1 MGLYQPQIVYPFNE
15 TVDATATV
23 TFYLNI
29 RGSQCVKYNIYIYD
43 VATNTQQY
51 TSGVVTLGSTLFDGN
66 QLDIDVDMSALGA
79 DSYYWKIDLYYDATN
94 YITSK
99 FYTFTASSPPSI
111 AFSPVVPSTVTTP
124 AKEFICAYSQA
135 EGVGVKYFTINIY
148 DSITTQAQITAGTAI
163 PLQTSGETWLN
174 DVRYTFNGLT
184 SGQSYQV
191 QCTGMTQG
199 NVAFATV
206 LTAFTVSYVT
216 PSSLAHPSAVLNDD
230 SSVTLNWGNIVAIT
244 GVVTGSSSYTSNFL
258 YAGNFGLHLEVGADV
273 AFPLDFSAPFTM
285 HWICKPESG
294 FTGDMGEIVDTAG
307 VNYIK
312 LGYDG
317 SKFYLNINGDY
328 FYSAPEALST
338 NPYKLGIISDGITID
353 FETEEVV

>member
-1 MGLYQPQIVYPFNE
+1 MGLYQPLIVYPALNE
-15 TVDATATV
+15 TVDSTSTV
-23 TFYLNI
+23 TFYLKI
-29 RGSQCVKYNIYIYD
+29 RGTQCIKYTIYIYD

-51 TSGVVTLGSTLFDGN
+51 TSTVTLGSTLYDGD
-66 QLDIDVDMSALGA
+66 QLDINVDMTALGA
-79 DSYYWKIDLYYDATN
+79 DSYYWKILLYYDATN

-111 AFSPVVPSTVTTP
+111 AFSPVIPATIATPS
-124 AKEFICAYSQA
+124 KEFICAYTQA
-135 EGVGVKYFTINIY
+135 ESVAVKYFTINLY
-148 DSITTQAQITAGTAI
+148 DSTTTQAQITAGTATY
-163 PLQTSGETWLN
+163 LQTSGKTWSN
-174 DVRYTFNGLT
+174 NVRYTFNGLI

-199 NVAFATV
+199 DVAFATA
-206 LTAFTVSYVT
+206 LTSFAVSYVT

-230 SSVTLNWGNIVAIT
+230 TSVTLDWGSIVAIT
-244 GVVTGSSSYTSNFL
+244 GVVTGSSSYVTDYL
-258 YAGNFGLHLEVGADV
+258 YAGNTGLHLEVGADV
-273 AFPLDFSAPFTM
+273 AFDLDFSAPFTM
-285 HWICKPESG
+285 HWICSPEAG

-317 SKFYLNINGDY
+317 TKFYLNINGDY
-328 FYSAPEALST
+328 YYGAPEVLST
-338 NPYKLGIISDGITID
+338 NPYKLGIISDGITIT